1 MPNVAELRAARTSGS
16 QRGFTLIEVL
26 VALVVVA
33 VSMTA
38 AILAVSERTRDGTYL
53 RDKTLAHWIAMNL
66 VTERRLQ
73 TEAPPLGKTGDEVEF
88 AGRRWRWSMVVDK
101 TAVDSMRRMDVS
113 VRMADAPEDSSL
125 ASVTGFFG
133 TAIAPAGT
141 SAPWPDVGPQGGQ
154 PAENA
159 GEEEKAQEDEQ
170 TDDDQSADD
179 GTDATDDGSGDEQT
193 DGSGDSEDS
202 GDSGDSGDS
211 DQPVVPH
218 VEGQS
223 DGSQPGQGST
233 R

>member
-1 MPNVAELRAARTSGS
+1 MPNAAEFRAETMPRH

-53 RDKTLAHWIAMNL
+53 RDKTLAHWIAMNV

-73 TEAPPLGKTGDEVEF
+73 PEAPPLGKTGDEVEF
-88 AGRRWRWSMVVDK
+88 AGRRWRWTMLVDK

-113 VRMADAPEDSSL
+113 VRMADAPQDTSL

-141 SAPWPDVGPQGGQ
+141 SSLNWDVGPQNGQ

-159 GEEEKAQEDEQ
+159 GDEEASQDDEQ
-170 TDDDQSADD
+170 SNDDQGA
-179 GTDATDDGSGDEQT
+179 GDGSDSSDGGGEETT
-193 DGSGDSEDS
+193 DGSADS
-202 GDSGDSGDS
+202 GD
-211 DQPVVPH
+211 PVDPDEGAGQS
-218 VEGQS
+218 EGQS
-223 DGSQPGQGST
+223 DEGST
-233 R
+233 Q

>member
-1 MPNVAELRAARTSGS
+1 MPNAAESRAVTTPRR
-16 QRGFTLIEVL
+16 QHGFTLIEVL

-73 TEAPPLGKTGDEVEF
+73 AEAPPLGKTGDEVEF

-101 TAVDSMRRMDVS
+101 TAVDTMRRMDVS

-133 TAIAPAGT
+133 TAIAPPG
-141 SAPWPDVGPQGGQ
+141 SSSQGWPDVGPQGGQ
-154 PAENA
+154 AAENG
-159 GEEEKAQEDEQ
+159 GEEEIPQEEEEQSADEG
-170 TDDDQSADD
+170 ADD
-179 GTDATDDGSGDEQT
+179 GTGSTDEGGSDEETSDG
-193 DGSGDSEDS
+193 SEDS
-202 GDSGDSGDS
+202 GDSGDSDE
-211 DQPVVPH
+211 PVIPP
-218 VEGQS
+218 EQS
-223 DGSQPGQGST
+223 DRDQSGEGST

>member
-1 MPNVAELRAARTSGS
+1 MPNAAETRAVTAPR
-16 QRGFTLIEVL
+16 RPHGFTLIEVL

-73 TEAPPLGKTGDEVEF
+73 AEAPPLGKTGDEVEF

-101 TAVDSMRRMDVS
+101 TAVDTMRRMDVS

-133 TAIAPAGT
+133 TAIAPGT
-141 SAPWPDVGPQGGQ
+141 SSQGWPDVGPQGGQ
-154 PAENA
+154 AAENG
-159 GEEEKAQEDEQ
+159 GEEEIPQEEEQSGDE
-170 TDDDQSADD
+170 SADD
-179 GTDATDDGSGDEQT
+179 GTGSTDEGGSDEETT
-193 DGSGDSEDS
+193 DGS

-211 DQPVVPH
+211 GEPVIPP
-218 VEGQS
+218 EQS
-223 DGSQPGQGST
+223 DRSQSGAGST